1 MISLWCLPQM
11 FSGHHLFE
19 LLARNSAE
27 DDSPIRKL
35 GNNTTIL
42 SYFYS
47 QESAEVT
54 YVSGSLFRSLFV
66 EAQLAAG

>member
-1 MISLWCLPQM
+1 MISLWCLPQI
-11 FSGHHLFE
+11 FSGH
-19 LLARNSAE
+19 SAE

-66 EAQLAAG
+66 EALLAAG